1 MNLLGSGC
9 SYSAGDLAGE
19 CEVSIRTI
27 YRDINDLSIHCTV
40 YYDDGYRL
48 LNIRETVVSPFTRTE
63 LLALRLAIKL
73 PPVAEMP
80 YYANAVRSAS
90 ARIDELLGGYDA
102 QGEEDWDFIDISM
115 ETTPLQKKTMRLL
128 ERFEKAIAEKQCLG
142 ARYISVSS
150 GGETERVIAPA
161 GIIFRRRNWYII
173 AYCFSRGEY
182 RLFRANRFITVEEIG
197 ENYNH
202 VKTGLQHFFDNAWEM
217 AVSGDIYDVSLI
229 FEPRLALLVES
240 SYGHKGSI
248 KHLRNGEILFETRV
262 KGLFEIKNW
271 VIRFGAGVKAEKP
284 PELVAAIKDELEAM
298 NVLYGVKND

>member
-9 SYSAGDLAGE
+9 SYSAADLAGE

-48 LNIRETVVSPFTRTE
+48 LNIRETVVSPFKRTE

-73 PPVAEMP
+73 PPVAETP
-80 YYANAVRSAS
+80 YFGDAVRSAS
-90 ARIDELLGGYDA
+90 ARIDELLSGYDT
-102 QGEEDWDFIDISM
+102 QGDDDRDFIDISI
-115 ETTPLQKKTMRLL
+115 ETTPLQQKTIRLL
-128 ERFEKAIAEKQCLG
+128 ERFEKAIVGNQCLR

-150 GGETERVIAPA
+150 GGETERTIAPA

-173 AYCFSRGEY
+173 AHCFSRGEY
-182 RLFRANRFITVEEIG
+182 RLFRANRFITVEETG

-202 VKTGLQHFFDNAWEM
+202 GRTGLQHFFDNAWEM
-217 AVSGDIYDVSLI
+217 AVSGDIYDVSLV
-229 FEPRLALLVES
+229 FEPRLAPLVES

-248 KHLRNGEILFETRV
+248 KHLRNGGILFETCV

-271 VIRFGAGVKAEKP
+271 IMRFGAGVKAEEP
-284 PELVAAIKDELEAM
+284 PELVAAIRDELEAM